1 MAMGA
6 KHHLAEASLDAMNAY
21 GEIERE
27 CIEAPIRAN
36 PYFQRLLPLF
46 ELLYKKGAGELWYY
60 DDAGIFVFGTRIKS
74 GV

>member
-1 MAMGA
+1 MAMEA
-6 KHHLAEASLDAMNAY
+6 KPHLVAASLDAINAY

-27 CIEAPIRAN
+27 CIESAILAN
-36 PYFQRLLPLF
+36 PYFQRHLPLF